1 LRSDIKL
8 LVSVEFDYVILDES
22 QAIKNPASKVTRAA
36 SLLPDR
42 RMAAFPK
49 RWPEPADLFTAQLMP
64 FWHGERTADFD
75 SVTSSTGAIQL
86 EARVAKPGSGR
97 SVRISGLAHGK

>member
-1 LRSDIKL
+1 
-8 LVSVEFDYVILDES
+8 
-22 QAIKNPASKVTRAA
+22 
-36 SLLPDR
+36 
-42 RMAAFPK
+42 MAAFPK

-86 EARVAKPGSGR
+86 KATVAKPGSGR
-97 SVRISGLAHGK
+97 SVRISGLAHGKLKVAMPPSCPQHPKSNKAIRLAVKRKEMYWDSMN